1 MFASLLGAAFPL
13 TRVPSSHALRRTVKS
28 LIGETKVQ
36 YYTHFDFRPAPADQ
50 PPHGAGR
57 HRSGSGD
64 VRFDFCKQI
73 IRFWD

>member
-13 TRVPSSHALRRTVKS
+13 TRVPSSHVLRRTVKS

-50 PPHGAGR
+50 PLTELAVI
-57 HRSGSGD
+57 
-64 VRFDFCKQI
+64 VRAQVMCGLISVNK
-73 IRFWD
+73 